1 MTARHRNIPRLWL
14 MTDERVA
21 EDDLLYAIHRLPPGA
36 GVIFRHYSLTPPARK
51 ALFERVRATARR
63 RILTVLLAGSACR
76 AVAWRADGWHGP
88 KQGRG
93 RARLLHSAP
102 AHGMKEMRAA
112 ERAGVD
118 LLFVSPIFPTRSH
131 PAARTLGKVR
141 FGLLAAQARKP
152 VIALGGMT
160 APRANGLRSM
170 GIYGWAAIDA
180 LTR

>member
-1 MTARHRNIPRLWL
+1 
-14 MTDERVA
+14 
-21 EDDLLYAIHRLPPGA
+21 
-36 GVIFRHYSLTPPARK
+36 
-51 ALFERVRATARR
+51 
-63 RILTVLLAGSACR
+63 
-76 AVAWRADGWHGP
+76 
-88 KQGRG
+88 
-93 RARLLHSAP
+93 
-102 AHGMKEMRAA
+102 MKEMRAA

-141 FGLLAAQARKP
+141 FGLLSRQARKP

-160 APRANGLRSM
+160 AHRANGLRSM